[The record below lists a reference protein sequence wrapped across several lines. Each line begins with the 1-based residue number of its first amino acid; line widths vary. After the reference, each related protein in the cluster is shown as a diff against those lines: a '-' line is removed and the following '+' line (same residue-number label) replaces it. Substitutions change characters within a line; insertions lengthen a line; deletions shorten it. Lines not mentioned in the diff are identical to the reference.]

1 MRTVI
6 KALCISAVFGIS
18 LQAYAS
24 DYHADRTHLV
34 DQNSQLG
41 TYLFRG
47 NMPLTGDKDQRA
59 FIYEQLS
66 KQITDSVTPK
76 LANGFYLIDLTLI
89 NRISPDEHRDLN
101 IETRFFENHSD
112 KGALAHH
119 AITGQLVS
127 YPELLKKLGRFNTD
141 KQLSNIKLP
150 VFIDKF
156 PTLVA
161 QMGDCIKQK
170 KCDELAPLYNNP
182 DNLPVVVYFHCEA
195 GTDRT
200 GSLAASYRFK
210 FKAMTLNQAWQMNL
224 KEISRAPYKVSK
236 REAENYCARLTPLS
250 DWTTKCIV
258 ND

>member
-6 KALCISAVFGIS
+6 KTLYLSALLS
-18 LQAYAS
+18 LSFQTLAS

-34 DQNSQLG
+34 DQNNNLG

-47 NMPLTGDKDQRA
+47 NMPLIGDKDQRH
-59 FIYEQLS
+59 FIYDQLTS
-66 KQITDSVTPK
+66 QIKADVDHQ
-76 LANGFYLIDLTLI
+76 LDNGFYLIDLTLI
-89 NRISPDEHRDLN
+89 NRIAPDEHKDLQ
-101 IETRFFENHSD
+101 IETAYFENNPEL
-112 KGALAHH
+112 GALAHH

-127 YPELLKKLGRFNTD
+127 YPELLKKLGKFNTE
-141 KQLSNIKLP
+141 KQLSSIKLP

-200 GSLAASYRFK
+200 GSLAAAYRFR
-210 FKAMTLNQAWQMNL
+210 FKDMSLNQAWQLNL
-224 KEISRAPYKVSK
+224 QEISRAPYKVSK
-236 REAENYCARLTPLS
+236 REAENYCARLTPFA
-250 DWTTKCIV
+250 DWTTSCVV